1 MNNTK
6 KLVTLSISVSL
17 AIVLSWVDKIIT
29 SLAPLPPGV
38 KLGLANIAVVFALY
52 KLGIKEAAIISVVR
66 VILASFLFGTVVSF
80 WYAIAGATFSM
91 LIMILLKLVTPLSC
105 VTVST
110 VGGISHNVAQ
120 ICVASILFDTNLLVY
135 YLPFLLIAGVVA
147 GIVIGTA
154 SGILK
159 HCTDR
164 FNSNSVVYILLGKF
178 FSELIHSG
186 NDGINLS

>member
-1 MNNTK
+1 MNSTK

-80 WYAIAGATFSM
+80 WYAIAGATLSM

-154 SGILK
+154 SGILVK
-159 HCTDR
+159 R
-164 FNSNSVVYILLGKF
+164 
-178 FSELIHSG
+178 
-186 NDGINLS
+186 INIKYR

>member
-29 SLAPLPPGV
+29 SLAPLPPGI

-52 KLGIKEAAIISVVR
+52 KLGIKEGAIISIVR
-66 VILASFLFGTVVSF
+66 VILASFLFGTTVSF
-80 WYAIAGATFSM
+80 FYAIAGATVSI
-91 LIMILLKLVTPLSC
+91 LIMILLKMLTRLCC

-110 VGGISHNVAQ
+110 VGGISHNIAQ
-120 ICVASILFDTNLLVY
+120 IAVASFLFDTNLLIY
-135 YLPFLLIAGVVA
+135 YLPFLIIAGVVA

-154 SGILK
+154 SAILVK
-159 HCTDR
+159 R
-164 FNSNSVVYILLGKF
+164 
-178 FSELIHSG
+178 
-186 NDGINLS
+186 INIKYR